1 MSEKY
6 IYSIP
11 TANYGADIVVDDEIY
26 FIEATDGFDVGDEIE
41 IRYLP
46 KSKIILEIQKVDKE
60 KQKN

>member
-11 TANYGADIVVDDEIY
+11 TANHGADIVVDDEIY
-26 FIEATDGFDVGDEIE
+26 FIEAIDGFNVGDEIE

-46 KSKIILEIQKVDKE
+46 KSKFILEIQKVDNE

>member
-26 FIEATDGFDVGDEIE
+26 FIEAIDGFNVGDEIE

-46 KSKIILEIQKVDKE
+46 KSKFILEIQKVDNE